1 MEASRHLMCGIV
13 GVLGQMEPRESR
25 PLLAR
30 LLATME
36 ARGPDGTGQF
46 IEDHVIMGMTRL
58 AVIDVAGG
66 GQPLFSRDR
75 QVVAFQNGE
84 IYNHVA
90 LRRELKECGALF
102 KTDSDTEVL
111 AHGYEQWGIDRL
123 LAKLD
128 GMYAIAILD
137 RRTQELHLAR
147 DRFGE
152 KPLYYSAG
160 DHQFAY
166 SSNTRALA
174 MLPWVDIDIEG
185 RSVDRYLA
193 LHYVPG
199 RQTIFRGIQRVL
211 PGERLTVSVRALKL
225 SRQRYYA
232 PETNTFE
239 AVESPNLLKQI
250 ESAVISRLVADVP
263 VGVFLSGGL
272 DSSIVAAVAAQHH
285 PAIDTFSMGFK
296 DARYDESPHAEA
308 VGRAIG
314 SSHHHF
320 TFDEAAFLEL
330 LPNVV
335 DHLDE
340 PLGDQALLPTYW
352 LCREAKQHVKV
363 VLSGEGADELFAGY
377 DYYRTMLQHRPWLDR
392 LKDLAAG
399 RGRPLPLQS
408 LCDNSRPVTPSG
420 FPLVMDAA
428 GRRRLLGPLPFGS
441 DAWEEQVFA
450 LLGQS
455 SNALQRATLADI
467 LTWLPD
473 DLLVKLDRMAM
484 ANSLEGR
491 APYLSPTLVE
501 TAIRL
506 PADRRMTRRL
516 SKVALREVAAALLP
530 RAIVERRK
538 QGFIL
543 PMARWLQQWLHR
555 ADDLRH
561 YFDLRRIAHFDA
573 DAAASLVKREM
584 ESTHPN
590 ERLLFSLII
599 LAEWHH
605 SFFKRHA
612 ADTSR

>member
-1 MEASRHLMCGIV
+1 MCGIV
-13 GVLGQMEPRESR
+13 GVLGQLEPRRSR

-36 ARGPDGTGQF
+36 ARGPDGSGEY
-46 IEDHVIMGMTRL
+46 IDDRVVMGMRRL

-66 GQPLFSRDR
+66 GQPLFSRDG

-84 IYNHVA
+84 IYNHVS
-90 LRRELKECGALF
+90 LRGELEQCGALF

-111 AHGYEQWGIDRL
+111 AHGYVQWGIDGL

-152 KPLYYSAG
+152 KPLYYSSG

-166 SSNTRALA
+166 SSNTIALA
-174 MLPWVDIDIEG
+174 MLPWVDIEMNA

-199 RQTIFRGIQRVL
+199 RQTILQGIQRVL
-211 PGERLTVSVRALKL
+211 PGERMTVSVRSLKL
-225 SRQRYYA
+225 SRTRYYA
-232 PETNTFE
+232 PETLTVE
-239 AVESPNLLKQI
+239 AVESRALLQQI
-250 ESAVISRLVADVP
+250 ESTVVSRLVADVP

-272 DSSIVAAVAAQHH
+272 DSSIVAAIAARHH

-296 DARYDESPHAEA
+296 DVRYDESPHAEA
-308 VGRAIG
+308 VARAIG

-320 TFDEAAFLEL
+320 TFDEAAFLDL
-330 LPNVV
+330 LPTVIDN
-335 DHLDE
+335 LDE
-340 PLGDQALLPTYW
+340 PIGDQALLPTYW

-363 VLSGEGADELFAGY
+363 VLSGEGADELFGGY
-377 DYYRTMLQHRPWLDR
+377 DYYRTMFPHRPWLDR

-399 RGRPLPLQS
+399 GRTLLPFQS
-408 LCDNSRPVTPSG
+408 LSDNSRPVTPSG
-420 FPLVMDAA
+420 FPLVMDEA
-428 GRRRLLGPLPFGS
+428 GRRRILGPSPFGS

-450 LLGQS
+450 LLGHS
-455 SNALQRATLADI
+455 NNALQRATLADI
-467 LTWLPD
+467 LTCLPD
-473 DLLVKLDRMAM
+473 DLLVKHDRMAM
-484 ANSLEGR
+484 ANSHEGR
-491 APYLSPTLVE
+491 APFLAPSLAE
-501 TAIRL
+501 AAIRL
-506 PADRRMTRRL
+506 PPDRRMTGRH
-516 SKVALREVAAALLP
+516 SKVALREVAGFLLP
-530 RAIVERRK
+530 RAIVERKK

-543 PMARWLQQWLHR
+543 PMARWLQQWLR
-555 ADDLRH
+555 RVGDLRQ
-561 YFDLRRIAHFDA
+561 YFDLRRISQFNA
-573 DAAASLVKREM
+573 DAAVSLVQQEA
-584 ESTHPN
+584 ESACPN

-605 SFFKRHA
+605 SFFKRLA
-612 ADTSR
+612 ADRR